1 MTRSAVPGWRRDQ
14 KTLLM
19 LAAMLLAG
27 GLVYWGLDYARGYI
41 LIMIGDRVV
50 QLSLWLTVLLLAVFG
65 LGWYGLKLLWRGL
78 TQPGLNAWRG
88 RRGRREARNRR
99 AVMVALADFYEGH
112 WARARTALVQS
123 APRSE
128 IPGLNFVLAADAA
141 TRLGQDTEAEEL
153 LAAAAREVPEDNAAL
168 ALMRARLAVRRGD
181 ETRAV
186 DQLRAAL
193 AAHADHPGLLAEL
206 RDSLLRQQDWEG
218 LAGLLPGLRRV
229 RVAPPEDLA
238 ALELQVYAGL
248 LKGFSADAVG
258 ESLEQRHAALAELWA
273 PHSAPKIP
281 RRGECVALLR
291 RGARQAWRSRHGGG
305 GAAPASGSELGA
317 GAGARLEP
325 GGACHAAPASG
336 DCGRLA
342 ASPRRVVAT
351 TAGLGA
357 ALSASGD
364 LGQGAGLSGACVAH
378 GRQAGNPG
386 RTGGSIDRAGRPRR
400 SGGLLSP
407 RFTGRSGAGLLCGAK
422 SG

>member
-1 MTRSAVPGWRRDQ
+1 MR

-41 LIMIGDRVV
+41 LIVVGDRVV

-123 APRSE
+123 VPRSE

-206 RDSLLRQQDWEG
+206 RDCLLRQQDWEG

-258 ESLEQRHAALAELWA
+258 ESLEQRHAALAELWRR
-273 PHSAPKIP
+273 IP
-281 RRGECVALLR
+281 REYQSRGECLRSYAGALARLGDPATAEAELRRHLDRNWEPELVLDWSRVALATPPRHLATAEGWLR
-291 RGARQAWRSRHGGG
+291 RHGESWQLLLALGQLCRRLAIWGKGRDYLERALRMAARPEIQAELAEVLTGLGDHA
-305 GAAPASGSELGA
+305 GAAGCYRRGLQDGLAQGCFAEQSL
-317 GAGARLEP
+317 AR
-325 GGACHAAPASG
+325 
-336 DCGRLA
+336 R
-342 ASPRRVVAT
+342 
-351 TAGLGA
+351 
-357 ALSASGD
+357 
-364 LGQGAGLSGACVAH
+364 
-378 GRQAGNPG
+378 
-386 RTGGSIDRAGRPRR
+386 
-400 SGGLLSP
+400 
-407 RFTGRSGAGLLCGAK
+407 
-422 SG
+422 